1 MCFTNHSLKKLYL
14 ILIVLFVSALF
25 YGQEVDKPTWNA
37 KWDQG
42 VQINRSDGKF
52 KIKFGGRI
60 QFDVINIYQNP
71 SLSDEFEAQNGAE
84 FRRIRLYSSGTLYGN
99 IKYKLQFD
107 FSKGD
112 AGVKDAYIQITK
124 IPGIGNIRV
133 GHFKQPFG
141 LEMQTSSKYATFMER
156 GQTNAFTPE
165 RDLGFMIF
173 NKHFNKRFAW
183 YAGYFYP
190 TGGVG
195 KYLGDQYRLTAR
207 VTGQPLYKP
216 KGRFTV
222 LHLGIAYEDQF
233 QHNLELSLS
242 QRPEAHLAP
251 KYVNLIVDAVKR
263 ADVFGGELA
272 FVSGP
277 FAIQGEYMMAR
288 VAPSASSVAQESI
301 YNYYA
306 FYGYFTWFI
315 TGEHRNFSQK
325 KGCFDRVSP
334 KKNLGKG
341 GAGAWELA
349 IRLSHID
356 LNDKDLNGGAMTD
369 FTFGVNWYLN
379 PATRFS
385 FNYIY
390 SDVIDVGYANI
401 AMVRFQV
408 AF

>member
-1 MCFTNHSLKKLYL
+1 MKRSLSLFFTLL
-14 ILIVLFVSALF
+14 ISILLA
-25 YGQEVDKPTWNA
+25 GQEEEKPTWEA

-42 VQINRSDGKF
+42 VQVNRSDGKF
-52 KIKFGGRI
+52 KIKFGGRV
-60 QFDVINIYQNP
+60 QFDVMNIYQNP
-71 SLSDEFEAQNGAE
+71 SLSEDFEAQNGAE
-84 FRRIRLYSSGTLYGN
+84 FRRIRLFSSGTLYGN

-107 FSKGD
+107 FSTGD
-112 AGVKDAYIQITK
+112 AGVKDAYIEVVK
-124 IPGIGNIRV
+124 IPGIGNFRA

-156 GQTNAFTPE
+156 GLTNAFTPE
-165 RDLGFMIF
+165 RDLGFMIY

-183 YAGYFYP
+183 FAGYFFP
-190 TGGVG
+190 TGNVG

-207 VTGQPLYKP
+207 VSGQPLYKP
-216 KGRFTV
+216 DGRFTV

-233 QHNLELSLS
+233 QHNLEFSYS
-242 QRPEAHLAP
+242 QRPETHLAP
-251 KYVNLIVDAVKR
+251 KYVKLKVDAVKR
-263 ADVFGGELA
+263 ADVFAGELA

-277 FAIQGEYMMAR
+277 FSIQGEYMTSR
-288 VAPSASSVAQESI
+288 VAPSDTSIAEHSI
-301 YNYYA
+301 YNYSA
-306 FYGYFTWFI
+306 LYGLFSWFI
-315 TGEHRNFSQK
+315 TGEHRNYSQGK
-325 KGCFDRVSP
+325 ACFGRITP

-349 IRLSHID
+349 IRFSHID
-356 LNDKDLNGGAMTD
+356 LNDKDMNGGAMTD

-390 SDVIDVGYANI
+390 SDVLESGSANI

>member
-1 MCFTNHSLKKLYL
+1 MLSVSL
-14 ILIVLFVSALF
+14 A
-25 YGQEVDKPTWNA
+25 GQEEEKPTWEA

-52 KIKFGGRI
+52 KIKFGGRV
-60 QFDVINIYQNP
+60 QFDVMNIYQDP
-71 SLSDEFEAQNGAE
+71 SLSEDFEAQNGAE
-84 FRRIRLYSSGTLYGN
+84 FRRIRLFSSGTLYGN

-112 AGVKDAYIQITK
+112 AGVKDAYIQIVK
-124 IPGIGNIRV
+124 IPGIGNFRA

-141 LEMQTSSKYATFMER
+141 LEMQTSSKYVTFMER

-183 YAGYFYP
+183 FAGYFYP

-207 VTGQPLYKP
+207 VSGQPLYKP
-216 KGRFTV
+216 NGRFTV

-233 QHNLELSLS
+233 QHNLEFSYS

-251 KYVNLIVDAVKR
+251 KYVNLKIDAVKR
-263 ADVFGGELA
+263 ADVFAGELA

-277 FAIQGEYMMAR
+277 FSIQGEYMTSR
-288 VAPSASSVAQESI
+288 VAPSDTSIAEHSV
-301 YNYYA
+301 YNYSA
-306 FYGYFTWFI
+306 FYGLFSWFI
-315 TGEHRNFSQK
+315 TGEHRNYSQSK
-325 KGCFDRVSP
+325 ASFDRISP

-356 LNDKDLNGGAMTD
+356 LNDKDMNGGEMTD

-390 SDVIDVGYANI
+390 SDVLDSGSANI
-401 AMVRFQV
+401 AMIRFQV